1 MKPRLS
7 TGDSSPSPPV
17 FALWQDG
24 DMAED
29 KSPALA
35 ALIDQALKARRLS
48 RRGASLKAGLNE
60 HFLRD
65 LISGKVREPKT
76 ENLALIAEVTG
87 VPLADLFEALGL
99 NAQVF
104 RFDVEGDI
112 RPVHA
117 SWRDP
122 ARTPLL
128 RKPRAG
134 ELSVRHR
141 VQAGMWLED
150 DDFTADS
157 VTGPAISADPRYPD
171 PQWLELV
178 TGDSMDMEAP
188 EGSFAHVVG
197 HEGIDRAPRNGE
209 LWIVRRVRQLGGA
222 LSERSIKQVRKTNGK
237 VELWPRSSNPKWA
250 SPLIVDDGDDDTA
263 IFYEGLV
270 IGIYRPLV
278 G

>member
-1 MKPRLS
+1 M
-7 TGDSSPSPPV
+7 PPV

-29 KSPALA
+29 KSPARA
-35 ALIDQALKARRLS
+35 AFIDQALKAKRLS
-48 RRGASLKAGLNE
+48 RRGASLRAGLNE

-76 ENLALIAEVTG
+76 ENLASIADVIG
-87 VPLADLFEALGL
+87 VPLGALFDALGL
-99 NAQVF
+99 SANVIEYSDDYVTK
-104 RFDVEGDI
+104 RTKHVWTE
-112 RPVHA
+112 
-117 SWRDP
+117 S
-122 ARTPLL
+122 ARTPLI

-171 PQWLELV
+171 PQWLEIV
-178 TGDSMDMEAP
+178 AGDSMDMEAP

-197 HEGIDRAPRNGE
+197 HEGIDREPRNGE
-209 LWIVRRVRQLGGA
+209 LWIVRRVRHLGGA

-250 SPLIVDDGDDDTA
+250 APLIVDDGDEDTA